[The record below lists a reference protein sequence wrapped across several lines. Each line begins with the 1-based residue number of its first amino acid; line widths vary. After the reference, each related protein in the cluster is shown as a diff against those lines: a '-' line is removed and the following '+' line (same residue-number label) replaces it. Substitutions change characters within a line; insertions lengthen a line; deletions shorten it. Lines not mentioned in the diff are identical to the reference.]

1 LFANIKMLHVPFA
14 GDTPAITAVLS
25 GDVDIGI
32 VAVAS
37 GGNFVT
43 GGKLK
48 AFGVGGPTRLKALPD
63 VPTVI
68 EETGFKE
75 FTGYTWNV
83 LVAAKGTPPD
93 VIEKLNAALNEISA
107 KPEVIEKLANV
118 GLRTLPGDVKTIAGF
133 VAGEAANYKRV
144 IELTGVKR
152 E

>member
-1 LFANIKMLHVPFA
+1 
-14 GDTPAITAVLS
+14 
-25 GDVDIGI
+25 VDIGI

-37 GGNFVT
+37 GANFVT

-48 AFGVGGPTRLKALPD
+48 TFGVGGLTRLTALPNA
-63 VPTVI
+63 PTVI

-93 VIEKLNAALNEISA
+93 VIEKLNAALNQISA
-107 KPEVIEKLANV
+107 KPAVIEKLAGV
-118 GLRTLPGDVKTIAGF
+118 GLRTLPGDVKTIADF
-133 VAGEAANYKRV
+133 VAKEAASYRRV